1 MIMNGT
7 GIVIKYVGAECPIF
21 IKMDGDKV
29 ATMANRFLL
38 CAVVDKQQII
48 PIETE
53 KDVWFINLEHVEYVR
68 FIHNQEEK
76 ANV

>member
-1 MIMNGT
+1 MMMNGT
-7 GIVIKYVGAECPIF
+7 GIMIKYVGAECPTL
-21 IKMDGDKV
+21 IKIDGDKV

-38 CAVVDKQQII
+38 CVVDKQQII
-48 PIETE
+48 PIDTE
-53 KDVWFINLEHVEYVR
+53 NDIWYINLDRVEYVR